1 MFTRAYKIIAFKSAI
16 NMSDDILVFIS
27 CAKGIC
33 MQFICCILKLV
44 ERCRKD
50 NKVVNPFHFQLL
62 IFRNQNVS
70 LTLKLCQHV
79 IQYCF
84 QFYCERRI

>member
-1 MFTRAYKIIAFKSAI
+1 
-16 NMSDDILVFIS
+16 MSDDILVFIS

-62 IFRNQNVS
+62 FLETRTY
-70 LTLKLCQHV
+70 L
-79 IQYCF
+79 
-84 QFYCERRI
+84 